1 MEPLIEIVEVVQR
14 GHAPEGPIRGHI
26 DAPKP
31 GQELGAQRFTLLGW
45 ALGHKER
52 VVAVAVVAGGRVLG
66 RTPVEVPRPDLV
78 QAFPDAADAATAGFR
93 MDVRMV
99 GVVGPEIL
107 VEATL
112 ASGARAP
119 IGTLSARRWWNDEE
133 PPPGAAIVSVVVAV
147 RDGDEGLREA
157 IESVIVQSYP
167 HFEIIVAGAEATA
180 SAEAVARTFPAV
192 RWVRSEGPNLAAC
205 FAAAARDSKGSFLV
219 FMTPSDRLLPRALEV
234 GLTELKAEPDAGFV
248 SGLCNAA
255 ARLDAPMNP
264 QQPWLTH
271 DQYAALLAGN
281 PILSPAG
288 VMYRRV
294 SLEAAGG
301 FDTSFDKLADYELN
315 LRIARQFQTR
325 FHREAV
331 ADTRLEEPEDP
342 ATEDRALL
350 DVYGKE
356 EEHAAHP
363 RHRQALEVGRSQAL
377 RRLEGGATG
386 DKSEPERVRPRVGEV
401 DLGSLRRLTPIS
413 TNFGYDRGT
422 PIDRYYIEGFLDR
435 NRADVYGRVL
445 EIQESDYTIRFGGDR
460 VSASE
465 VLSLTSGN
473 PRATIVGDLT
483 NAPHLESDSFD
494 SAIVTQTLHLIY
506 DFRAA
511 LFTLHRILRP
521 GGVLLLTVPGI
532 SQLEWGEAWHW
543 SFTVLSAQ
551 RALGEVFGLEQILVE
566 GWGNVLAATAFLQ
579 GLAVE
584 ELTVDE
590 LEYVDPSYPVT
601 VAVRAVKAEM
611 PTSSTARP
619 DV

>member
-1 MEPLIEIVEVVQR
+1 MEV
-14 GHAPEGPIRGHI
+14 H
-26 DAPKP
+26 
-31 GQELGAQRFTLLGW
+31 
-45 ALGHKER
+45 
-52 VVAVAVVAGGRVLG
+52 
-66 RTPVEVPRPDLV
+66 RPDLAH
-78 QAFPDAADAATAGFR
+78 AFPDVADAASAGFR

-99 GVVGPEIL
+99 GVEGPEIL

-119 IGTLSARRWWNDEE
+119 VGTIKVRRWWSDEE
-133 PPPGAAIVSVVVAV
+133 PPAGAALVSVVVAV
-147 RDGDEGLREA
+147 RDEVADGVREA

-167 HFEIIVAGAEATA
+167 HFEIIVAGTEAA
-180 SAEAVARTFPAV
+180 STAEAVASSFPTV
-192 RWVRSEGPNLAAC
+192 RWVRSEGPSLAAC
-205 FAAAARDSKGSFLV
+205 FAAGARDSKGSVLV

-234 GLTELKAEPDAGFV
+234 GLTELKADPEAGFV
-248 SGLCNAA
+248 SGLCNASGS
-255 ARLDAPMNP
+255 LDAPMTP

-294 SLEAAGG
+294 ALEAAGG
-301 FDTSFDKLADYELN
+301 FDASFDKLADYELN

-331 ADTRLEEPEDP
+331 ADTRLEDPEDP
-342 ATEDRALL
+342 EIEDRALL

-356 EEHAAHP
+356 EEHAADP
-363 RHRQALEVGRSQAL
+363 RHRQALEVGRSEAL
-377 RRLEGGATG
+377 ERLEGGSSG
-386 DKSEPERVRPRVGEV
+386 DKLESDGARPHVGEI
-401 DLGSLRRLTPIS
+401 DFGSLRRLTPIS

-422 PIDRYYIEGFLDR
+422 PIDRYYIEGFLER
-435 NRADVYGRVL
+435 NRADVRGRVL
-445 EIQESDYTIRFGGDR
+445 EIQENDYTMRFGGDR

-473 PRATIVGDLT
+473 PRATIVGDLAS
-483 NAPHLESDSFD
+483 APELESDSFD

-511 LFTLHRILRP
+511 LVTLHRILRP

-551 RALGEVFGLEQILVE
+551 RALGEVFGFERVAVE

-601 VAVRAVKAEM
+601 VAVRAVKGEGPVSGPAH
-611 PTSSTARP
+611 PGA
-619 DV
+619 